1 MKSGQ
6 LIDSAITQKV
16 MMTENLATAFSISAT
31 IDTQTKSIH
40 HYRKVTSMIKKQS
53 FSLFISATII
63 SGNLA
68 FAKTKANL
76 PLEEIHNFVDVY
88 NTIKTEYVSE
98 QEGKALIDLAI
109 KGMLNG
115 LDPHSIYLKA
125 EELKDFN
132 KASSGNYKGFGI
144 QLEMVSGKLIIVAA
158 IPDSPADKANLLS
171 GDIIAEID
179 GTVIDNLSMHEAQ
192 KLLKDKDT
200 VTLTIMSKRH
210 KTRKVTLT
218 RSTVVLPSIQQKIL
232 DNDYGYIRVSQ
243 FQAETGEQF
252 EKALAQLLL
261 KDIKG
266 LVLDL
271 RNNPGGLLSSA
282 TTIADAFLDA
292 GLIVSTKNNN
302 TDSEE
307 KIHATKNTLAAKLPL
322 VVLINKG
329 SASASEL
336 LAGALQNHHRAII
349 VGQTSFGKGSVQN
362 VIPLGNGDA
371 IKLTTAHYY
380 TPNGTS
386 IQATGITPDIILS
399 ELQVEEKDINLL
411 SYSEADITG
420 HLKNPKKNKQSKK
433 VSDKKS
439 NTTNNRKQTVKP
451 SEKVERLSGVAL
463 AKSDLQLFEALNVL
477 KVLNLK
483 NH

>member
-1 MKSGQ
+1 
-6 LIDSAITQKV
+6 
-16 MMTENLATAFSISAT
+16 
-31 IDTQTKSIH
+31 
-40 HYRKVTSMIKKQS
+40 MIKKR
-53 FSLFISATII
+53 SLSLLIGAAII

-88 NTIKTEYVSE
+88 NTIKTEYVNE
-98 QEGKALIDLAI
+98 QEGKELIDLAI

-125 EELKDFN
+125 DELKDFN
-132 KASSGNYKGFGI
+132 KASSGNYKGFGFK
-144 QLEMVSGKLIIVAA
+144 LEMVAGKLIIVAA
-158 IPDSPADKANLLS
+158 IPDSPADKANILS

-179 GTVIDNLSMHEAQ
+179 GTVIDNLSMHEVQA
-192 KLLKDKDT
+192 LFKDKDSI
-200 VTLTIMSKRH
+200 TLTIMSKKH
-210 KTRKVTLT
+210 DTRKVTLT
-218 RSTVVLPSIQQKIL
+218 RSTVVLPSIKQKIL

-243 FQAETGEQF
+243 FQVETGEQF
-252 EKALAQLLL
+252 EKALIQLLV
-261 KDIKG
+261 KNIKG

-399 ELQVEEKDINLL
+399 ELQVEEKDANLL
-411 SYSEADITG
+411 SYSEANITG
-420 HLKNPKKNKQSKK
+420 HLENPKKDQQSRKTSNKKQHKK
-433 VSDKKS
+433 TNKKS
-439 NTTNNRKQTVKP
+439 NKP
-451 SEKVERLSGVAL
+451 SEQADESLSGVAL

-477 KVLNLK
+477 KVLNLE

>member
-1 MKSGQ
+1 
-6 LIDSAITQKV
+6 
-16 MMTENLATAFSISAT
+16 
-31 IDTQTKSIH
+31 
-40 HYRKVTSMIKKQS
+40 MIKKR
-53 FSLFISATII
+53 SLSLLIGAAII

-88 NTIKTEYVSE
+88 NTIKTEYVNE
-98 QEGKALIDLAI
+98 QEGKELIDLAI

-125 EELKDFN
+125 DELKDFN
-132 KASSGNYKGFGI
+132 KVSSGNYKGFGFK
-144 QLEMVSGKLIIVAA
+144 LEMVAGKLIIVAA
-158 IPDSPADKANLLS
+158 IPDSPADKANILS

-179 GTVIDNLSMHEAQ
+179 GTVIDNLSMHEVQA
-192 KLLKDKDT
+192 LFKDKDSI
-200 VTLTIMSKRH
+200 TLTIMSKKH
-210 KTRKVTLT
+210 DTRKVTLT
-218 RSTVVLPSIQQKIL
+218 RSTVVLPSIKQKIL

-243 FQAETGEQF
+243 FQVETGEQF
-252 EKALAQLLL
+252 EKALIQLLV
-261 KDIKG
+261 KNIKG

-399 ELQVEEKDINLL
+399 ELQVEEKDANLL
-411 SYSEADITG
+411 SYSEANITG
-420 HLKNPKKNKQSKK
+420 HLENPKKDQQSRKTSNKKQHKK
-433 VSDKKS
+433 TNKKS
-439 NTTNNRKQTVKP
+439 NKP
-451 SEKVERLSGVAL
+451 SEQADESLSGVAL

-477 KVLNLK
+477 KVLNLE